1 MRPVE
6 VGDAELRAGLSEVR
20 RLIADVPAHARAFV
34 RVLGR

>member
-6 VGDAELRAGLSEVR
+6 VGDAQLRAGLSEVR
-20 RLIADVPAHARAFV
+20 RLIGDVPGRAGQFV